1 MCRWRANHTN
11 KNLSIPVLKKCVK
24 TVLLLFTDNG
34 QQRPSNISRLQYL
47 VTRDSGGQKA
57 RWQGCQRCGDTH
69 YDPGTSRAPC
79 RSRAVF
85 FRWCQHP
92 GAHHAMLEWPWGAC
106 HEAREYS
113 GASETGPGLSRY
125 VGKWWELREL
135 RENDRVPLIWAESMV
150 RELRDG
156 DTPLYPSSLLY
167 WYPGSPHPNIRGHF
181 QSSYHRLHHDLHS
194 LIVRARAKLMF

>member
-47 VTRDSGGQKA
+47 VTRESGGQKA
-57 RWQGCQRCGDTH
+57 RWKGCQRH
-69 YDPGTSRAPC
+69 SLWPGNISGGSRASC

-85 FRWCQHP
+85 SGDVRMSVP
-92 GAHHAMLEWPWGAC
+92 GGSSCDAVWPWGAC

-113 GASETGPGLSRY
+113 GASETGPGLSL
-125 VGKWWELREL
+125 VMWE
-135 RENDRVPLIWAESMV
+135 NGGSCESCEKMT
-150 RELRDG
+150 RF
-156 DTPLYPSSLLY
+156 P
-167 WYPGSPHPNIRGHF
+167 
-181 QSSYHRLHHDLHS
+181 
-194 LIVRARAKLMF
+194 